1 MEIQNFQ
8 SMRKLYADLRL
19 TVSHFLSLGERQ
31 QLPPVQIAWKPSPE
45 ALLAG
50 LFCGTALWD
59 GAAGKGSSGQLLVVN
74 PTSPPSYLP
83 STFTSMYLDTEWD
96 QHFGLFYGGGAC

>member
-1 MEIQNFQ
+1 MVNSLSFPLTR
-8 SMRKLYADLRL
+8 RKTTAASRADCL
-19 TVSHFLSLGERQ
+19 
-31 QLPPVQIAWKPSPE
+31 KPSPE
-45 ALLAG
+45 AMLAG